1 MNSKEDC
8 RQGHRCLVPPK
19 QLNISLRLRK
29 HKTLLM
35 EAAVNT
41 LSVTVRERTEAW
53 KVPVLYLGKFLA
65 SQNKYCL
72 EKQPLVVLSE
82 RASGDWPQNQH
93 LHH

>member
-1 MNSKEDC
+1 M
-8 RQGHRCLVPPK
+8 VPPK
-19 QLNISLRLRK
+19 QLNISLRLGK
-29 HKTLLM
+29 HKTLFIEGAM
-35 EAAVNT
+35 NT

-53 KVPVLYLGKFLA
+53 KVPILYLGKFLA

-72 EKQPLVVLSE
+72 EKQPLVVLAE